1 MAESARQQQQQQP
14 SPVQQLVSALQGI
27 RQVQHMLELNYP
39 QLVNAIRIQRAA
51 GDLVWTQIQSMQ
63 QQQRGPQGPY
73 ERPDS
78 GIRAAGAMAESEQ
91 QQQQHPSPERQLARA
106 VKGVRE
112 VENWMELNFPQQGQA
127 IQVLREAGD
136 LLTGELQRGQS
147 QQGA

>member
-1 MAESARQQQQQQP
+1 MAESARQQQQQQQQL

-39 QLVNAIRIQRAA
+39 QLVNAIRVQRAA
-51 GDLVWTQIQSMQ
+51 GDLVWTEIQSMQ
-63 QQQRGPQGPY
+63 QQQRGLQGPY

-91 QQQQHPSPERQLARA
+91 QQQQQPSPVRQLARA

-136 LLTGELQRGQS
+136 LLTGELQRRQQS
-147 QQGA
+147 